1 MKKKMKRAKEAKA
14 RWDQEAKGK
23 METFVRKLSRQ
34 WKIQER
40 IDATNAWAVRHPKRT
55 AAMTISALVCSLGL
69 GIVVSLY
76 TPQSCKDIVG
86 EIENVQPLFVGL
98 QSIQNGKNVQVRG
111 IGLLVIRGQRLKWE
125 LDSLVHIPV
134 KTHQDSMFIVSKYRQ
149 LEMIVA
155 NLKHQ

>member
-14 RWDQEAKGK
+14 RWENEAKGK
-23 METFVRKLSRQ
+23 VESFVRKLSLQ
-34 WKIQER
+34 WKVRER
-40 IDATNAWAVRHPKRT
+40 IDAANAWAVKHPKR
-55 AAMTISALVCSLGL
+55 
-69 GIVVSLY
+69 
-76 TPQSCKDIVG
+76 
-86 EIENVQPLFVGL
+86 
-98 QSIQNGKNVQVRG
+98 IQNGKNVQVRG

-134 KTHQDSMFIVSKYRQ
+134 KTHQDSMLIISKYRQ

>member
-14 RWDQEAKGK
+14 RWEQEAKGK
-23 METFVRKLSRQ
+23 MESFVRKLSRQ

-40 IDATNAWAVRHPKRT
+40 IDAANAWATKHPKRT
-55 AAMTISALVCSLGL
+55 ATMTIGALVCSLSL

-76 TPQSCKDIVG
+76 TPQSSKDIVG
-86 EIENVQPLFVGL
+86 EIEDVQSMFAGL
-98 QSIQNGKNVQVRG
+98 QSIQNGKNVQVRE
-111 IGLLVIRGQRLKWE
+111 IGQLTLRGQRLKWE

-134 KTHQDSMFIVSKYRQ
+134 KTHQDSTLIVSKYRQ